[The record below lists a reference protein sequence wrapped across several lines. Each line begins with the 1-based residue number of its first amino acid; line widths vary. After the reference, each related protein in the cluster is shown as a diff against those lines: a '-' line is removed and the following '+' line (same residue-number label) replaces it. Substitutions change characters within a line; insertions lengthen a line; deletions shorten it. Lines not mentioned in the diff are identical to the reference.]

1 MYKLV
6 IFDLDGTILN
16 TLEDLLQSCNYVLSK
31 HDLNKIVLE
40 DVRKNIG
47 WGIKHLNPHKNN
59 HKILLLTYRHL

>member
-31 HDLNKIVLE
+31 HNLE
-40 DVRKNIG
+40 LVIG
-47 WGIKHLNPHKNN
+47 LLDKGITI
-59 HKILLLTYRHL
+59 ILPRSMAHTTA